1 VSKTNVYTLMA
12 TALLGVLLY
21 VVLQFSRKVPTAPIT
36 TDIMADPAGL
46 SIDGPADL
54 LTILAARGIDAPQAI
69 AESVDWRRARGFPG
83 HDRMFG
89 VADQNAPARTYES
102 LDNPTLV
109 SLSRGGDLV
118 ATQILAT
125 QILLDDPFA
134 SLALYTTAANQGSVF
149 AMLRIGALT
158 ETFSNAALDKF
169 NADPAYLRKLGE
181 LRGDGSRGTLKMQA
195 FAYVAAAIRN
205 GGVAIVDQDLL
216 DWIQTM
222 ARDLAPAEL
231 TTACELSENIFLKF
245 SVARRRLGLAQIRT
259 EVPPVFFGVPNLQAQ
274 LPCQSTG
281 HSIIWLLDLSRCSA
295 MPVVHSDE
303 QARDLYICQS

>member
-1 VSKTNVYTLMA
+1 VSKTNVYTLIA

-102 LDNPTLV
+102 LDNPTLM
-109 SLSRGGDLV
+109 SLSRGGDLA

-169 NADPAYLRKLGE
+169 NADPAYLRKLNE
-181 LRGDGSRGTLKMQA
+181 LRDDGSRGTLKMQA
-195 FAYVAAAIRN
+195 FAYVAAAIRD
-205 GGVAIVDQDLL
+205 GGIAIV
-216 DWIQTM
+216 
-222 ARDLAPAEL
+222 ARELPPAEL
-231 TTACELSENIFLKF
+231 TSACELSENIFLKF
-245 SVARRRLGLAQIRT
+245 SVARRRLGLVQIRT

-281 HSIIWLLDLSRCSA
+281 HSIIWLLDLSGCSA
-295 MPVVHSDE
+295 IPVVHSDGPVL
-303 QARDLYICQS
+303 DLYICQN